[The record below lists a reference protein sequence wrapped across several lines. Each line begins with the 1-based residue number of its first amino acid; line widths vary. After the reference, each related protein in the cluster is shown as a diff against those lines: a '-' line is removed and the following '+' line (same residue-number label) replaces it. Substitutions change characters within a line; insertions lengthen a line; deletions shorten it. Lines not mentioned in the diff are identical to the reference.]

1 MKKVIIKAKLANRNK
16 FVEKLSDIEMNFSPI
31 YYQHDRVY
39 VPRGYRRAK
48 NLPRLIMRTEM
59 TDVNK
64 SAKYKLVLKRHIEDS
79 GIDYVEET
87 QVKDYAEMA
96 NIVMQ
101 LGFKLEKEVSKR
113 RQKILMGD
121 DTVMYLDNVDGTNGS
136 YVKLETKLL
145 ETDSVESVKEDL
157 TKTLAVLGEKNLIES
172 AYFE

>member
-64 SAKYKLVLKRHIEDS
+64 PAKYKLVLKRHIEDS

-145 ETDSVESVKEDL
+145 ESDSVESVKEDL

>member
-16 FVEKLSDIEMNFSPI
+16 FVEKLSDIEMNFSPV

-64 SAKYKLVLKRHIEDS
+64 PAKYKLVLKRHIEDS

-113 RQKILMGD
+113 RQKISMGD

-145 ETDSVESVKEDL
+145 ENDSVESVKEDL

>member
-16 FVEKLSDIEMNFSPI
+16 FVEKLSDIEMNFSPV

-64 SAKYKLVLKRHIEDS
+64 PAKYKLVLKRHIEDS

-113 RQKILMGD
+113 RQKISMGD
-121 DTVMYLDNVDGTNGS
+121 DTAIYLDNVDGTNGS

-145 ETDSVESVKEDL
+145 ENDSVESVKEDL

>member
-16 FVEKLSDIEMNFSPI
+16 FVEKLSDIEMNFSPV

-64 SAKYKLVLKRHIEDS
+64 PAKYKLVLKRHIEDS

-113 RQKILMGD
+113 RQKIAMGD
-121 DTVMYLDNVDGTNGS
+121 DTVMYLDNIDGTNGS

-145 ETDSVESVKEDL
+145 ENDSVESVKEDL